1 MALRFAWRCFS
12 CSPPARPRM
21 ALIRWRKPRP
31 RKIDAPPI
39 KRTLRMLLVKNGR
52 VLDPLSKTDAAM
64 DVLLDGET
72 IREVAPAG
80 KITAARNVESFD
92 AAGLIVAPGF
102 IDIHA
107 HLREPGQESSET
119 IETGTRAAA
128 RGGFTAV
135 CCMPNTKPVNDNA
148 SVTRFIADRAKV
160 HGHVRVWPIGA
171 ASIGS
176 KGEAIAEIAAMKD
189 AGVVAVSD
197 DGKPIATAKLAR
209 QVMEYCRSLNL
220 SVIEHAEDVSLAAGA
235 VMREGVTSTRLGL
248 RGMPAAAESVCV
260 ARDVQLAEL
269 TGARLHVAHLSAK
282 ASLEQV
288 RSAKSKR
295 LHVTCEVTPHHFTLI
310 DEDVTYDSRFKMNPP
325 LAAREDRE
333 ALLAGLAD
341 GTVDAMA
348 TDHAPHEPALKDV
361 EFDKAPFGVLGF
373 KTALSLALEQL
384 VHSGRISLM
393 RMVELFTTGPARV
406 LGIERKL
413 AAGEPADLTIF
424 SLDRPWPF
432 PVKESPSK
440 SRNSPFDGRT
450 FKGGP
455 AATIVSGKIVHR
467 VIV

>member
-1 MALRFAWRCFS
+1 
-12 CSPPARPRM
+12 
-21 ALIRWRKPRP
+21 
-31 RKIDAPPI
+31 
-39 KRTLRMLLVKNGR
+39 MLLVKNGR
-52 VLDPLSKTDAAM
+52 VIDPATNTDAPR
-64 DVLLDGET
+64 DILIEGEK
-72 IREVAPAG
+72 IVEVAQPESVQ
-80 KITAARNVESFD
+80 AAPGAEVFD
-92 AAGLIVAPGF
+92 ATGLIVAPGF

-148 SVTRFIADRAKV
+148 SVTRFIVDRAKA
-160 HGHVRVWPIGA
+160 HGNVRVWPIGA
-171 ASIGS
+171 ASVGS
-176 KGEAIAEIAAMKD
+176 KGEAIAEIAAMKE
-189 AGVVAVSD
+189 AGIVAVSD

-220 SVIEHAEDVSLAAGA
+220 LVIEHAEDISLAAGA
-235 VMREGVTSTRLGL
+235 AMREGVTSTRLGL

-288 RSAKSKR
+288 RSAKSR
-295 LHVTCEVTPHHFTLI
+295 GLHVTCEVTPHHFTLI

-333 ALLAGLAD
+333 ALLAGLVD
-341 GTVDAMA
+341 GTVDAIA

-373 KTALSLALEQL
+373 ETALSLGLEQL

-393 RMVELFTTGPARV
+393 RMVELFTAGPARV
-406 LGIERKL
+406 LGMERGI
-413 AAGEPADLTIF
+413 AAGQPGDLTII
-424 SLDRPWPF
+424 SLDHSWTYK
-432 PVKESPSK
+432 VKESASK

-450 FKGGP
+450 FKGAP
-455 AATIVSGKIVHR
+455 MATIVAGRVVHKR
-467 VIV
+467 